1 MDIEAKHEAKLQR
14 RKLRL
19 RMETIRTIGSVCTI
33 INVILTMILTT
44 QVVHNQQQG
53 VHNEYGN
60 VNSSI
65 RR

>member
-1 MDIEAKHEAKLQR
+1 MDTEAKHEAKLQR

-33 INVILTMILTT
+33 INVLLTMLLTT
-44 QVVHNQQQG
+44 QVIHNQQQG
-53 VHNEYGN
+53 VLYEHRD

-65 RR
+65 RH